1 MVYAP
6 PVHNTVGFKC
16 FVAFTAK
23 SNLIKHCE
31 ETLEAYLFKNQRM
44 IIATEAA
51 KILVMKYF
59 KTK

>member
-1 MVYAP
+1 
-6 PVHNTVGFKC
+6 VHNTVGFES